1 MQGSG
6 MPGGCYSFSYQW
18 SCVESTSTLRACSGP
33 GSGDPKVSQTDVATW

>member
-1 MQGSG
+1 MQGLG